1 MRRLRLLALSS
12 LFLLAGCAGLA
23 GDSARER
30 ALLPALRSA
39 WPGVAA
45 DVQRGVNDGLDDGD
59 LTAAASDALVAS
71 GDHLGASLSS
81 TLEEAKTVTGA
92 EWPVLHPWAAR
103 GVIDRVDDGE
113 VGPGVAVSLNERILQ
128 FDAAIDALQGR

>member
-1 MRRLRLLALSS
+1 MRRAILALST
-12 LFLLAGCAGLA
+12 LLILVGCAGLA
-23 GDSARER
+23 GDTARER

-45 DVQRGVNDGLDDGD
+45 DVKRGINDGIDDGD
-59 LTAAASDALVAS
+59 LSKAAADVLFES
-71 GDHLGASLSS
+71 GDHLGQSLS
-81 TLEEAKTVTGA
+81 TTIKEAKEVTGV

-103 GVIDRVDDGE
+103 GVIDRVDDNEIGT
-113 VGPGVAVSLNERILQ
+113 GVAASLNERIIQ